1 VRLAAALVVAL
12 CAGCAAGSRS
22 DEAAPLDPDADLITI
37 NREAELAYESGES
50 AKAEALYKSLVR
62 RMPNDGETWFRLGNL
77 YARNNLADQA
87 ANAYQ
92 KALMANNADAR
103 AWHNL
108 GVVRLRQAW
117 ASMIQAHDHLKPSM
131 PLYDPVEAI
140 LKQLEKI
147 PLLEADGKSAVSN
160 AQPAGQAA
168 GQADGGKK
176 P

>member
-1 VRLAAALVVAL
+1 MRAAALAVLLAAA
-12 CAGCAAGSRS
+12 CAGCAGGNSW
-22 DEAAPLDPDADLITI
+22 EAKPLDPDADLVTI
-37 NREAELAYESGES
+37 NREAELAYESGEA

-77 YARNNLADQA
+77 YARANRPDEA

-92 KALMANNADAR
+92 RALLANNADPR

-117 ASMIQAHDHLKPSM
+117 ASMLQAHEYLKPGQ
-131 PLYDPVEAI
+131 PLYDAVEGV

-147 PLLEADGKSAVSN
+147 PLVDPE
-160 AQPAGQAA
+160 
-168 GQADGGKK
+168 KK

>member
-1 VRLAAALVVAL
+1 VARGVKLAAAALAIL
-12 CAGCAAGSRS
+12 CAGCAAGRS

-117 ASMIQAHDHLKPSM
+117 ASMLLAHDHLKPGM
-131 PLYDPVEAI
+131 PLYASVEAV

-147 PLLEADGKSAVSN
+147 PLLEADTKSAVS
-160 AQPAGQAA
+160 AAPAA
-168 GQADGGKK
+168 GEKK

>member
-1 VRLAAALVVAL
+1 VASGVRLAAAALAVL
-12 CAGCAAGSRS
+12 CAGCAAGGGN

-37 NREAELAYESGES
+37 NRQAEFAYENGES

-77 YARNNLADQA
+77 YARNNLAEQA

-117 ASMIQAHDHLKPSM
+117 ASMLQAHDYLKPGM
-131 PLYDPVEAI
+131 PLYESVDAL

-147 PLLEADGKSAVSN
+147 PLLEGDYKSAVSS
-160 AQPAGQAA
+160 ARP
-168 GQADGGKK
+168 GGEKK

>member
-1 VRLAAALVVAL
+1 MERDVRLAALLAAAAA
-12 CAGCAAGSRS
+12 CAGCATGN
-22 DEAAPLDPDADLITI
+22 DYEAKPLDPDADLVTI
-37 NREAELAYESGES
+37 NREAELAYESGEA

-62 RMPNDGETWFRLGNL
+62 RMPNDSETWFRLGNV
-77 YARNNLADQA
+77 YARNNRPDEA

-92 KALMANNADAR
+92 RALLANNADAR

-117 ASMIQAHDHLKPSM
+117 ASMLQAHENLRPDM
-131 PLYDPVEAI
+131 PLYESVEAV

-147 PLLEADGKSAVSN
+147 PLIDADARL
-160 AQPAGQAA
+160 PAGE
-168 GQADGGKK
+168 KK